1 MKSEIINKLE
11 NLPIKTTS
19 TIKWPVY
26 NISTTNN
33 FYFGLIYGTRG
44 AGKTTVLFN
53 LLEYERDIVLSG
65 ENKVYFFSPTRDD
78 KVDDMIKKYPDNF
91 VYIDGL
97 DRERLDDVL
106 QTIGAIVEDWYE
118 KMEIYKL
125 LKKLVSS
132 KFNLKTLEPNEL
144 EKLEKGNFYTE
155 IDWSNFNYNHPPVSS
170 IIFDDLAG
178 NPLLNG
184 NGKDAKYFY
193 SFALKHRH
201 RPYHTNLFLLSQ
213 YPKAISRPVRSQA
226 NLIIQFNGLNHEN
239 LKMMFSEYSALFKH
253 NMKNYIDVLQEIE
266 KRENRSFLL
275 LFFDSKKFV
284 RINFNELITFD

>member
-1 MKSEIINKLE
+1 MKTEIINKLE

-19 TIKWPVY
+19 TIEWPVY
-26 NISTTNN
+26 AVSTTSN

-44 AGKTTVLFN
+44 AGKTTVLMN
-53 LLEYERDIVLSG
+53 LMEYEREIMLSG
-65 ENKVYFFSPTRDD
+65 ENRVYFFSPTKDD
-78 KVDDMIKKYPDNF
+78 KVADMVDKYPDNF
-91 VYIDGL
+91 VHIDGL
-97 DRERLDDVL
+97 DKARLDEVL
-106 QTIGAIVEDWYE
+106 EAIRAIVEDWYE
-118 KMEIYKL
+118 KIKIYKL

-132 KFNLKTLEPNEL
+132 KFNLKKLEPEEVKIL
-144 EKLEKGNFYTE
+144 EDGNFYVE
-155 IDWSNFNYNHPPVSS
+155 VDWEKFNYKHPPVST
-170 IIFDDLAG
+170 IIFDDLAS
-178 NPLLNG
+178 NPLLSG
-184 NGKDAKYFY
+184 TGKEAKYFY

-201 RPYHTNLFLLSQ
+201 APHHCNLFILSQ

-253 NMKNYIDVLQEIE
+253 DMKNYIELLQEIE

-284 RINFNELITFD
+284 RINFNEAVRFD